1 MPKTDI
7 EGWSNWLFGKLHVL
21 VRPES
26 DRNLNQTG
34 LNNEETD
41 GLVK

>member
-7 EGWSNWLFGKLHVL
+7 EGWSNWLFGKPLVL
-21 VRPES
+21 VRTLSVAS

-34 LNNEETD
+34 LNKTD
-41 GLVK
+41 IC